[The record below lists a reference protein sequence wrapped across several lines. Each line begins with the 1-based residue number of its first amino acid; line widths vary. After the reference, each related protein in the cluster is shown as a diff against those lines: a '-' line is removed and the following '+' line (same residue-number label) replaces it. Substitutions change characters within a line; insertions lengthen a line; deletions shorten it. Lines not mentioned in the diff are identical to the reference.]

1 MITLLHRLGRDR
13 RGVSAVEFALIA
25 PAMIAFY
32 FGLAE
37 ITQALLAV
45 EPDARVTVNL
55 AAGTV
60 DFDGA
65 LDAAAVAA
73 TLAPHG
79 YSAVPADGPATPE
92 PASADHC
99 CGSCH
104 T

>member
-1 MITLLHRLGRDR
+1 MKFNVSPLTCGRCVIT
-13 RGVSAVEFALIA
+13 
-25 PAMIAFY
+25 
-32 FGLAE
+32 

-104 T
+104 V

>member
-1 MITLLHRLGRDR
+1 MQRELVERELTDEGPGRSAPR
-13 RGVSAVEFALIA
+13 RGRRS
-25 PAMIAFY
+25 
-32 FGLAE
+32 
-37 ITQALLAV
+37 
-45 EPDARVTVNL
+45 VTVNL

-104 T
+104 A

>member
-1 MITLLHRLGRDR
+1 MKYSVSPLTCGRCVIT
-13 RGVSAVEFALIA
+13 
-25 PAMIAFY
+25 
-32 FGLAE
+32 

-73 TLAPHG
+73 TAARTAAS
-79 YSAVPADGPATPE
+79 SAGLSRICSAATS
-92 PASADHC
+92 PASNA
-99 CGSCH
+99 
-104 T
+104 